1 MKRRSGNMK
10 KKTQIRKYIK
20 YIVRCFAPVFAV
32 FYFCLCLSMRPVVR
46 EASFAGEECML
57 YYMVNADGMKGL
69 GHSILMVVDEK
80 GCGTVLSFNGMQR
93 SLPESLMGKG
103 GVGKLS
109 VGTMDEE
116 GTKAFLLSGDL
127 ALEGDQLTG
136 NYDMALY
143 RQITAEDY
151 QVLLEQTAPYWEAE
165 EAFAALYG
173 QWARE
178 EDAGRKAEYEQA
190 LEQMGCRISPSVY
203 RIYTN
208 NCDHAARAFISS
220 IDPDM
225 QEYIRD
231 TWRITPNGNL
241 KAFGKKAEKWG
252 VMTLG
257 EQTLKERVLMFLVS
271 F

>member
-1 MKRRSGNMK
+1 MIWEME
-10 KKTQIRKYIK
+10 KKTHNKKYIK
-20 YIVRCFAPVFAV
+20 YFAPILVIL
-32 FYFCLCLSMRPVVR
+32 YFCLCFSMRLTAR
-46 EASFAGEECML
+46 EASFADEECML

-109 VGTMDEE
+109 VGTMDAEE
-116 GTKAFLLSGDL
+116 TRAFLLSGDL
-127 ALEGDQLTG
+127 ALEGDQLTD

-143 RQITAEDY
+143 RPITAEDY
-151 QVLLEQTAPYWEAE
+151 QTILEQTVPYREAE

-173 QWARE
+173 QWVTE

-190 LEQMGCRISPSVY
+190 LEQMGREECPPVY

-208 NCDHAARAFISS
+208 NCDHVARAFVSS

-225 QEYIRD
+225 QEYIQD
-231 TWRITPNGNL
+231 AWRITPNGNL
-241 KAFGKKAEKWG
+241 KAFGKKAKKWG

-257 EQTLKERVLMFLVS
+257 EQTLKENVLMFLVS